1 MDSHSP
7 QASQAPRPPH
17 RAHRFHRFQVGPR
30 GLVDPLA
37 RHLCAGPRVPLRKAR
52 SVFLGRFGT
61 GLPACFVVA
70 GRIRAV
76 GRGARTPAAP
86 PVEWTARDF
95 GMPLPYGVRVNQPDP
110 LVRRIG
116 PPGEPEPI
124 GTATEAPYGQ
134 APPTARRPPR
144 PAGSAPLDR
153 AFIGLLAGAAH
164 GEGDG
169 R

>member
-1 MDSHSP
+1 MAWWTRSP
-7 QASQAPRPPH
+7 GTSAPP
-17 RAHRFHRFQVGPR
+17 G
-30 GLVDPLA
+30 
-37 RHLCAGPRVPLRKAR
+37 PLRKAR

-144 PAGSAPLDR
+144 PAARRRSTGRSSGCSRGGPR
-153 AFIGLLAGAAH
+153 G
-164 GEGDG
+164 GDG